1 VKTSVLSPQG
11 VEIDFTLPSRN
22 LGEASFRRFG
32 VAGRHEKTEGWS
44 NAPLSARRG
53 GLRDGVS
60 SYLLLAD
67 DLGGDSLSG
76 AIAGSLAKS
85 AASSAGSYVFGKLL
99 ESAGIDL
106 SGQDEM
112 NAKLDQILQQL
123 KQIENDLTALK
134 KSLNLKFGQ
143 LDYDEVTNP
152 IEPIISLN
160 GALNIKNGALNIKY
174 KNLASSTDL
183 AEIRSLK
190 EEIRTALYGPNDLD
204 AAMETWHNSMCG
216 FNGNT
221 SIIKAWGVVVYNNN
235 PLFGLAASQAI
246 QKNWEWFDAQ
256 QAMTMNYLVERCNS
270 SNLSR
275 LVPEKMERWRAYRLD
290 QLALL
295 RGMVK
300 TTDIHY
306 SIDVQTQRASSY
318 LTLLK
323 VLPAGVLIDLE
334 TQVMWALNVGS
345 PVRQDIFWNN
355 QGKDNTSGQA
365 MWAANSAVRPSGC
378 TLGTS
383 YATKTPPSIG
393 SSSIRGSA

>member
-1 VKTSVLSPQG
+1 MRKQKAGLTRRSLLAGAACAMAFPPTS
-11 VEIDFTLPSRN
+11 I
-22 LGEASFRRFG
+22 
-32 VAGRHEKTEGWS
+32 
-44 NAPLSARRG
+44 
-53 GLRDGVS
+53 
-60 SYLLLAD
+60 LAD

-85 AASSAGSYVFGKLL
+85 AASSAGSYVFGRLL

-160 GALNIKNGALNIKY
+160 GALNIKY

-221 SIIKAWGVVVYNNN
+221 SIIKAWEW
-235 PLFGLAASQAI
+235 LFTTTI
-246 QKNWEWFDAQ
+246 
-256 QAMTMNYLVERCNS
+256 RCS
-270 SNLSR
+270 VSRPRRLFKKTGSGSTLSR
-275 LVPEKMERWRAYRLD
+275 R
-290 QLALL
+290 
-295 RGMVK
+295 
-300 TTDIHY
+300 
-306 SIDVQTQRASSY
+306 
-318 LTLLK
+318 
-323 VLPAGVLIDLE
+323 
-334 TQVMWALNVGS
+334 
-345 PVRQDIFWNN
+345 
-355 QGKDNTSGQA
+355 
-365 MWAANSAVRPSGC
+365 
-378 TLGTS
+378 
-383 YATKTPPSIG
+383 
-393 SSSIRGSA
+393 